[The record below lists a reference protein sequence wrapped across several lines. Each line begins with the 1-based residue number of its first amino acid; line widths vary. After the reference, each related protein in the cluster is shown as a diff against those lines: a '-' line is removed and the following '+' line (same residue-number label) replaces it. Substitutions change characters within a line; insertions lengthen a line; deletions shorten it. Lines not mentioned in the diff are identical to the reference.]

1 MDNDQSS
8 NQSNDLKNI
17 LSKEVIVDG
26 KEKEKQEEKIK
37 PKYDPSQDMKDLMEM
52 VDSERVNITNK
63 TWSRIEKSTRLRLLN
78 EYIENYILENSLE
91 GESAKQFKT
100 IIIKA
105 FQSNLLN
112 KQSDIKYD
120 IENSKIIDITIIKFN
135 KEKNLFEL
143 KTRDNKVKIT
153 PKTKSKTNIDK
164 LLNNSKKNSKK
175 RR

>member
-1 MDNDQSS
+1 MANDQSN

-17 LSKEVIVDG
+17 LSKEVIIDKG
-26 KEKEKQEEKIK
+26 KEEEKVEQ
-37 PKYDPSQDMKDLMEM
+37 KYDPSQDMKDLMEM

-78 EYIENYILENSLE
+78 EYIENYVLENSLE
-91 GESAKQFKT
+91 DEITKQFKT
-100 IIIKA
+100 IVIKA

-135 KEKNLFEL
+135 KEKNLF
-143 KTRDNKVKIT
+143 
-153 PKTKSKTNIDK
+153 
-164 LLNNSKKNSKK
+164 
-175 RR
+175 

>member
-1 MDNDQSS
+1 MANNQSN

-91 GESAKQFKT
+91 DEITKQFKT

-175 RR
+175 RK

>member
-1 MDNDQSS
+1 MDND
-8 NQSNDLKNI
+8 QSNDLKNI
-17 LSKEVIVDG
+17 LSKEVIV
-26 KEKEKQEEKIK
+26 EEKQEQKVDK
-37 PKYDPSQDMKDLMEM
+37 KYDPSQDMKDLMEM

-63 TWSRIEKSTRLRLLN
+63 SWSRIEKSSRLQLLN
-78 EYIENYILENSLE
+78 EYIENYILENSLD
-91 GESAKQFKT
+91 GESSKQFEA
-100 IIIKA
+100 IAIKA

-120 IENSKIIDITIIKFN
+120 TETNKIIDITILKYN
-135 KEKNLFEL
+135 KEKKLFEL

-164 LLNNSKKNSKK
+164 LLNNSKK

>member
-17 LSKEVIVDG
+17 LSKEVIIDKG
-26 KEKEKQEEKIK
+26 KEEEKVEQ
-37 PKYDPSQDMKDLMEM
+37 KYDPSQDMKDLMEL
-52 VDSERVNITNK
+52 VDSERINITNK

-78 EYIENYILENSLE
+78 EYIENYVLENSLE
-91 GESAKQFKT
+91 DEITKQFKT
-100 IIIKA
+100 IVIKA

-120 IENSKIIDITIIKFN
+120 TENNKIIDITIIKYN
-135 KEKNLFEL
+135 KEKKLFEL

>member
-1 MDNDQSS
+1 MDND
-8 NQSNDLKNI
+8 QSNDLKNI
-17 LSKEVIVDG
+17 LSKEVIV
-26 KEKEKQEEKIK
+26 EQKQEQKVDK
-37 PKYDPSQDMKDLMEM
+37 KYDPSQDMKDLMEM

-63 TWSRIEKSTRLRLLN
+63 SWSRIEKSSRLQLLN

-91 GESAKQFKT
+91 SESAKQFEA
-100 IIIKA
+100 IVIKA

-120 IENSKIIDITIIKFN
+120 TETNKIIDITILKYN
-135 KEKNLFEL
+135 KEKKLFEL

-164 LLNNSKKNSKK
+164 LLNNSKK

>member
-17 LSKEVIVDG
+17 LSKEVIIDKG
-26 KEKEKQEEKIK
+26 KEEDKVEQ
-37 PKYDPSQDMKDLMEM
+37 KYDPSQDMKDLMEM

-91 GESAKQFKT
+91 DEITKQFKT
-100 IIIKA
+100 IVIKA

-120 IENSKIIDITIIKFN
+120 TENNKIIDITIIKFN

-164 LLNNSKKNSKK
+164 LLNNSKK

>member
-1 MDNDQSS
+1 MANNQSN

-120 IENSKIIDITIIKFN
+120 IENSKIIEMIFYSN
-135 KEKNLFEL
+135 NL
-143 KTRDNKVKIT
+143 DG
-153 PKTKSKTNIDK
+153 
-164 LLNNSKKNSKK
+164 
-175 RR
+175 

>member
-1 MDNDQSS
+1 MANNQSN

-78 EYIENYILENSLE
+78 EYIENYVLENSLE
-91 GESAKQFKT
+91 DEITKQFKT
-100 IIIKA
+100 IVIKA

-120 IENSKIIDITIIKFN
+120 IESNKIIDILILKYN
-135 KEKNLFEL
+135 EEKNIYEI
-143 KTRDNKVKIT
+143 KTKDNKIKVT
-153 PKTKSKTNIDK
+153 PKTKSKSNIDK
-164 LLNNSKKNSKK
+164 LLNNSKKK
-175 RR
+175 R

>member
-1 MDNDQSS
+1 MDND
-8 NQSNDLKNI
+8 QSNDLKNI
-17 LSKEVIVDG
+17 LSKEVII
-26 KEKEKQEEKIK
+26 EEKK
-37 PKYDPSQDMKDLMEM
+37 EQKVVKKYDPSQDMKDLMEM

-63 TWSRIEKSTRLRLLN
+63 SWSRIEKSSRLQLLN

-91 GESAKQFKT
+91 GESAKQFEA
-100 IIIKA
+100 IVIKA

-120 IENSKIIDITIIKFN
+120 TETNKIIDITILKYN
-135 KEKNLFEL
+135 KEKKLFEL

-164 LLNNSKKNSKK
+164 LLNNSKK

>member
-1 MDNDQSS
+1 MANNQSN

-17 LSKEVIVDG
+17 LSKEVIIDKG
-26 KEKEKQEEKIK
+26 KEEEKVEQ
-37 PKYDPSQDMKDLMEM
+37 KYDPSQDMKDLMEL
-52 VDSERVNITNK
+52 VDSERINITNK

-78 EYIENYILENSLE
+78 EYIENYVLENSLE
-91 GESAKQFKT
+91 DEITKQFKT
-100 IIIKA
+100 IVIKA

-120 IENSKIIDITIIKFN
+120 TENNKIIDITIIKYN
-135 KEKNLFEL
+135 KEKKLFEL

>member
-1 MDNDQSS
+1 MANNQSN

-17 LSKEVIVDG
+17 LSKEVIVVG
-26 KEKEKQEEKIK
+26 KEKQERKVEQ
-37 PKYDPSQDMKDLMEM
+37 KYDPSQDMKDLMEM

-78 EYIENYILENSLE
+78 EYIENYVLENSLE
-91 GESAKQFKT
+91 DEITKQFKT
-100 IIIKA
+100 IVIKA

-120 IENSKIIDITIIKFN
+120 TENNKIIDITIIKFN

-153 PKTKSKTNIDK
+153 PKTKSKTNI
-164 LLNNSKKNSKK
+164 KNDD
-175 RR
+175 

>member
-17 LSKEVIVDG
+17 LSKEVIIDKG
-26 KEKEKQEEKIK
+26 KEEDKVEQ
-37 PKYDPSQDMKDLMEM
+37 KYDPSQDMKDLMEM

-78 EYIENYILENSLE
+78 EYIENYVLENSLE
-91 GESAKQFKT
+91 DEITKQFKT
-100 IIIKA
+100 IVIKA

-120 IENSKIIDITIIKFN
+120 TENNKIIDITIIKFN

>member
-1 MDNDQSS
+1 MANDQSN

-17 LSKEVIVDG
+17 LSKEVIIDKG
-26 KEKEKQEEKIK
+26 KEEEKVEQ
-37 PKYDPSQDMKDLMEM
+37 KYDPSQDMKDLMEM

-63 TWSRIEKSTRLRLLN
+63 TWSRIEKSSRLQLLN
-78 EYIENYILENSLE
+78 EYIQNYILENSLE
-91 GESAKQFKT
+91 SESAKQFEA
-100 IIIKA
+100 IVIKA

-120 IENSKIIDITIIKFN
+120 TKTNKIIDITILKYN

-164 LLNNSKKNSKK
+164 LLNNSKK

>member
-17 LSKEVIVDG
+17 LSKEVIV
-26 KEKEKQEEKIK
+26 EEKQEQKVEQ
-37 PKYDPSQDMKDLMEM
+37 KYDPSQDMKDLMEM

-63 TWSRIEKSTRLRLLN
+63 TWSRIEKSTRLQLLN
-78 EYIENYILENSLE
+78 EYIDNYILEKSLE
-91 GESAKQFKT
+91 YESAKQFKT

-120 IENSKIIDITIIKFN
+120 IENSNIIDITIIKFN

-164 LLNNSKKNSKK
+164 LLNNSKK

>member
-17 LSKEVIVDG
+17 LSKEVIVTG
-26 KEKEKQEEKIK
+26 KEKQEQNVQ
-37 PKYDPSQDMKDLMEM
+37 KYDLSQDMKDLMEM
-52 VDSERVNITNK
+52 VDSERINITNK
-63 TWSRIEKSTRLRLLN
+63 TWSRIEKSTRLHLLN
-78 EYIENYILENSLE
+78 EYIQNYILENSLE
-91 GESAKQFKT
+91 GETSKQFEA
-100 IIIKA
+100 IVIKA

-120 IENSKIIDITIIKFN
+120 TETNKIIDITILKYN
-135 KEKNLFEL
+135 KEKKLFEL

-164 LLNNSKKNSKK
+164 LLNNSKK

>member
-1 MDNDQSS
+1 MDND
-8 NQSNDLKNI
+8 QSNDLKNI
-17 LSKEVIVDG
+17 LSKEVII
-26 KEKEKQEEKIK
+26 EEKQEQKVVK
-37 PKYDPSQDMKDLMEM
+37 KYDPSQDMKDLMEM

-63 TWSRIEKSTRLRLLN
+63 SWSRIEKSSRLQLLN

-91 GESAKQFKT
+91 NESAKQFEA
-100 IIIKA
+100 IVIKA

-112 KQSDIKYD
+112 KQCDIKYD
-120 IENSKIIDITIIKFN
+120 TETNKIIDITILKYN
-135 KEKNLFEL
+135 KEKKLFEL

-164 LLNNSKKNSKK
+164 LLNNSKK

>member
-1 MDNDQSS
+1 MANDQSN

-17 LSKEVIVDG
+17 LSKEVIVV
-26 KEKEKQEEKIK
+26 EEKQEQKVEQ
-37 PKYDPSQDMKDLMEM
+37 KYDPSQDMKDLMEM

-78 EYIENYILENSLE
+78 EYIENYVLENSLE
-91 GESAKQFKT
+91 DEITKQFKT
-100 IIIKA
+100 IVIKA

-120 IENSKIIDITIIKFN
+120 TENNKIIDITIIKFN

>member
-17 LSKEVIVDG
+17 LSKEVIIDKG
-26 KEKEKQEEKIK
+26 KEEEKVEQ
-37 PKYDPSQDMKDLMEM
+37 KYDPSQDMKDLMEL

-78 EYIENYILENSLE
+78 EYIENYVLENSLE
-91 GESAKQFKT
+91 DEITKQFKT
-100 IIIKA
+100 IVIKA

-120 IENSKIIDITIIKFN
+120 TENNKIIDITIIKYN
-135 KEKNLFEL
+135 KEKKLFEL

>member
-26 KEKEKQEEKIK
+26 KEKEKVVK
-37 PKYDPSQDMKDLMEM
+37 KYNPSQDMKDLMEM

-63 TWSRIEKSTRLRLLN
+63 TWSRIEKSTRLQLLN
-78 EYIENYILENSLE
+78 EYIDNYILEKSLE
-91 GESAKQFKT
+91 YESAKQFKT

-120 IENSKIIDITIIKFN
+120 TETNKILDITILKFN
-135 KEKNLFEL
+135 KGKNLFEL

-164 LLNNSKKNSKK
+164 LLNNSKK

>member
-17 LSKEVIVDG
+17 LSKEVIIDKG
-26 KEKEKQEEKIK
+26 KEEEKVEQ
-37 PKYDPSQDMKDLMEM
+37 KYDPSQDMKDLMEM

-78 EYIENYILENSLE
+78 EYIENYVLENSLE
-91 GESAKQFKT
+91 DEITKQFKT
-100 IIIKA
+100 IVIKA

-120 IENSKIIDITIIKFN
+120 TENNKIIDITIIKFN

>member
-26 KEKEKQEEKIK
+26 KEKEKVEQ
-37 PKYDPSQDMKDLMEM
+37 KYDPSQDMKDLMEM

-63 TWSRIEKSTRLRLLN
+63 TWSRIEKSTRLQLLN
-78 EYIENYILENSLE
+78 EYIDNYILEKSLE
-91 GESAKQFKT
+91 YESAKQFKT

-120 IENSKIIDITIIKFN
+120 IENSNIIDITIIKFN

-164 LLNNSKKNSKK
+164 LLNNSKK

>member
-17 LSKEVIVDG
+17 LSKEVIV
-26 KEKEKQEEKIK
+26 EQKQEQKVDK
-37 PKYDPSQDMKDLMEM
+37 KYDPSQDMKDLMEM

-63 TWSRIEKSTRLRLLN
+63 SWSRIEKSSRLQLLN
-78 EYIENYILENSLE
+78 EYIQNYILENSLE
-91 GESAKQFKT
+91 SESAKQFEA
-100 IIIKA
+100 IVIKA

-120 IENSKIIDITIIKFN
+120 IENSNIIDITIIKFN

-164 LLNNSKKNSKK
+164 LLNNSKK